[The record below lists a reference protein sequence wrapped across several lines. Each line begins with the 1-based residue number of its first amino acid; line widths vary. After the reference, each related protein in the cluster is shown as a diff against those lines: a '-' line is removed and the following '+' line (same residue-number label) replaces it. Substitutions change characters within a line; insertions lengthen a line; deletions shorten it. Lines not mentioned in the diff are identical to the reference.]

1 MRLIPAFFASDDDE
15 FVLRQILKHYLDG
28 TLPNVLT
35 AHRGDIERWEREP
48 DENPLRV

>member
-1 MRLIPAFFASDDDE
+1 MRKMPAFFASDDDE

-35 AHRGDIERWEREP
+35 AHRGDIEQWEREAH
-48 DENPLRV
+48 EKHVRL